1 MTDPSLTLGIIIFTR
16 FPEPG
21 LTKTRLIPVLGPEGA
36 CRLQRELTEKV
47 VALVQ
52 QLKKRYPLQVE
63 IHFSGG
69 SREKMAGWLGR
80 NFHYVIQGEG
90 DLGARMRQ
98 AFQKAF
104 RQRWKRVVL
113 IGSDLPDLTPAILR
127 ESFERLTNHDLV
139 LGPARDGGYYLI
151 GLKANC
157 PVLFGNTMIWG
168 TEEVLKNTLI
178 TADQLGLRT
187 ALLDR
192 LRDVDRPEDL
202 NEDIRL
208 NYPKTLKT
216 EYPTRNNQE

>member
-21 LTKTRLIPVLGPEGA
+21 LTKTRLIPLLGPEGA
-36 CRLQRELTEKV
+36 CRLHRELTEKI
-47 VALVQ
+47 VAQVQ
-52 QLKKRYPLQVE
+52 QVIIGYPLGME

-69 SREKMAGWLGR
+69 SREQMAGWLGR
-80 NFHYVIQGEG
+80 DLEYVIQERGH
-90 DLGARMRQ
+90 LGARMRL
-98 AFQKAF
+98 AF
-104 RQRWKRVVL
+104 RKGFRQGWKRVVL
-113 IGSDLPDLTPAILR
+113 IGSDLPDLTPAIIR
-127 ESFERLTNHDLV
+127 ESFERLTSHDLV
-139 LGPARDGGYYLI
+139 LGPALDGGYYLI
-151 GLKANC
+151 GLKANR
-157 PVLFGNTMIWG
+157 PQLFGSSILWG
-168 TEEVLKNTLI
+168 TKEVLKNTLI
-178 TADQLGLRT
+178 TADQLGLST

>member
-1 MTDPSLTLGIIIFTR
+1 MTRPSSQRGIIIFTR

-36 CRLQRELTEKV
+36 CRLHRELTEKI
-47 VALVQ
+47 VAQVQ
-52 QLKKRYPLQVE
+52 QIKKSYPLMVE

-69 SREKMAGWLGR
+69 SREQMAGWLGR
-80 NFHYVIQGEG
+80 DFQYVIQEEG
-90 DLGARMRQ
+90 DLGDRMKL
-98 AFQKAF
+98 AFRKAF
-104 RQRWKRVVL
+104 RQGWERVVL

-139 LGPARDGGYYLI
+139 LGPALDGGYYLI

-157 PVLFGNTMIWG
+157 PALFGNPMIWG

-178 TADQLGLRT
+178 TAERLGLKT
-187 ALLDR
+187 ALLPI

-202 NEDIRL
+202 SENIRVK
-208 NYPKTLKT
+208 YVSS
-216 EYPTRNNQE
+216 Y